1 MVDWSFC
8 GAKIARAG
16 SQLVP
21 PFVVREK
28 IASPRK
34 RRGSEQDELAL
45 FEHYG
50 VPYTDQG
57 TGGYRDRRGAAKR
70 RQRWRQL
77 RPPTIDDAMTR
88 SVEELRVG
96 TASPER
102 GRVWLRK

>member
-57 TGGYRDRRGAAKR
+57 TGTATGEAQRSAGSDGDSYDRRPSMTPRRLRGGASR
-70 RQRWRQL
+70 RH
-77 RPPTIDDAMTR
+77 
-88 SVEELRVG
+88 RV
-96 TASPER
+96 A
-102 GRVWLRK
+102 